1 MHTFRGLTIFVRRVT
16 KIVMI
21 AWVDIWDRLIKVALQ
36 AVISYLLLRKGR
48 QMAKKKDPQS
58 LKRDIERLKLE
69 IELEELKRKKE
80 KVKK

>member
-1 MHTFRGLTIFVRRVT
+1 MRKGIFHRKRLP
-16 KIVMI
+16 
-21 AWVDIWDRLIKVALQ
+21 DRSESPGRPYI
-36 AVISYLLLRKGR
+36 LLRKGR